1 MRIYYLAAAFAA
13 TVAAPAF
20 AGTFHAEV
28 HGGWDRVSVSGFK
41 DDGIAYGVAAG
52 YDIALGEKAF
62 IGVEGSVDDSS
73 TKKCVS
79 DVLVLGDRTCASAG
93 RDLSAVARIGYKLN
107 ETSKIYALAGYANG
121 RVKVSYNDGVST
133 SSAGANGDGVRLG
146 AGLQMGLGSHLYAKG
161 EYRYTN
167 YESDF
172 SRHQVLM
179 GLGYEF

>member
-1 MRIYYLAAAFAA
+1 MRIYYLAAAFAV

-52 YDIALGEKAF
+52 YDIPLGEKAF

-121 RVKVSYNDGVST
+121 RVKLSYNDGLST
-133 SSAGANGDGVRLG
+133 TSDGPTAMACAWALACRWAWG
-146 AGLQMGLGSHLYAKG
+146 RTSMPRASIAIPTMKAI
-161 EYRYTN
+161 
-167 YESDF
+167 
-172 SRHQVLM
+172 SRAIRS
-179 GLGYEF
+179 